1 MAKNYKKRTAEEIR
15 QETNELTQQALE
27 SVEKYTQSPESM
39 KELMD
44 FMSKFPERSF
54 RNQVLIQMQYPGAQA
69 CLGRTALNKHK
80 IYIKKGEKGNKIFVR
95 KTVKGFYD
103 KKRGFV
109 REIYATKADQLK
121 IAKGEIQIEKKPYFT
136 VEKVFDITQTQLKPE
151 DYPKIFPNR
160 VFDFQ
165 LDDKGREELK
175 KGIDALAKDLNISIR
190 DMREGSLFRG
200 ELGTSK
206 GAYVQSPDTKRE
218 EIVLNSRNNPI
229 ENLATSIHELAH
241 AKMHKFSE
249 YETSI
254 EELQAEMTSYI
265 VSNHF
270 GLDTSESSIPYIAG
284 WTNNGDSLNMIEP
297 KERGKILNDVS
308 RVANQFIQTI
318 SAEINQQR
326 EMALEIKS
334 KQLEVDREKKESQIE
349 DKPGNDKL
357 TTEFVDLAI
366 NVSHS
371 YEVNKEGR
379 TTEVM
384 SDLVDDFRRLHEFYQ
399 EHSDQIHNNDITIPI
414 AEQIKSVENVGK
426 QGEILKAAKGINDH
440 CNYPPLNEDILW
452 NKSLDQVPDQDTR
465 EFLNKT
471 LDVIESFKEW
481 DKVQTLNEAE
491 KVCEQFRQLNEYY
504 KAHQETIKYDQM
516 SEPIIDKFSTVF
528 DWNDPSDILNSIS
541 QMKHE
546 VNTDYI
552 NRRLENHSLTE
563 MQQAPKLY
571 SQSDKPL
578 SWYSLD
584 LRPVSIGT
592 HPNTNENPAK
602 VDGTFVNSKGRR
614 YGAVGYDQPISEQD
628 RMSYELSYLGKA
640 ATAQEAQAKGPEINI
655 DSPPLKVGQVFY
667 RTAMTYE
674 HKIYEVA
681 KITSIDEQ
689 GVYIDWVDRIGRN
702 GDFKKNN
709 RSSLEAYPQEFIYN
723 EWEPGKATH
732 ERIFDKATMESS
744 RDHGVEVIPVE
755 GTTWINR
762 NTGRV
767 SHDDTGRCLPLKDG
781 KYIKTQDQVE
791 LSGKVFNREVSTS
804 LSKDHFFSGYP
815 FYFPKEQINQI
826 QNERKNIVAAEQHN
840 QLERT

>member
-1 MAKNYKKRTAEEIR
+1 MAKNYKKRTAEEVR
-15 QETNELTQQALE
+15 QEINELTQQALE

-44 FMSKFPERSF
+44 FMAKFPERSF
-54 RNQVLIQMQYPGAQA
+54 RNQVLIQRQYPGAQA
-69 CLGRTALNKHK
+69 CLGRAALNKHK
-80 IYIKKGEKGNKIFVR
+80 IFIKKGEKGNKIVVR

-109 REIYATKADQLK
+109 RESYATKADQLK

-136 VEKVFDITQTQLKPE
+136 VEKVFDVTQTQLKPE

-165 LDDKGREELK
+165 LDEKGREELK
-175 KGIDALAKDLNISIR
+175 KGIETLAKELNISIR
-190 DMREGSLFRG
+190 DMREGNLFRG

-206 GAYVQSPDTKRE
+206 GAYIQSPDAKRE
-218 EIVLNSRNNPI
+218 EIVLNSRNEPI
-229 ENLATSIHELAH
+229 ENLTTSIHELAH

-249 YETSI
+249 YDTSI

-270 GLDTSESSIPYIAG
+270 GLDTSEHSIPYIAG
-284 WTNNGDSLNMIEP
+284 WTNNGDSLNMMEP

-334 KQLEVDREKKESQIE
+334 KQPDVDREKKESQIE
-349 DKPGNDKL
+349 DAPGKDKL

-371 YEVNKEGR
+371 YEVSKEGK

-384 SDLVDDFRRLHEFYQ
+384 PNLVDDFKRLHEFYQ
-399 EHSDQIHNNDITIPI
+399 EHSDHIHNNDITIPI
-414 AEQIKSVENVGK
+414 AEQIKSVENVEK

-452 NKSLDQVPDQDTR
+452 NGSKDQVPDQDTR
-465 EFLNKT
+465 KFLNKT
-471 LDVIESFKEW
+471 LDMIESFKEW
-481 DKVQTLNEAE
+481 ENVQTLSEAE
-491 KVCEQFRQLNEYY
+491 KVCEQFKQLNEFY
-504 KAHQETIKYDQM
+504 KSHQDTIKYDQM
-516 SEPIIDKFSTVF
+516 SEPIIAKFSTVF

-552 NRRLENHSLTE
+552 NRRVENHSLTE
-563 MQQAPKLY
+563 LQQAQKSY
-571 SQSDKPL
+571 SKSDNTL

-602 VDGTFVNSKGRR
+602 IDDTFVNSKGRQ
-614 YGAVGYDQPISEQD
+614 YGAVGYDHPISEQD

-640 ATAQEAQAKGPEINI
+640 ATAQEAQAAGPEY
-655 DSPPLKVGQVFY
+655 PPLEVGQLFY

-689 GVYIDWVDRIGRN
+689 GVRIDWVDRIGRN
-702 GDFKKNN
+702 GNFKKND
-709 RSSLEAYPQEFIYN
+709 RSSLEAYSPEFIHN
-723 EWEPGKATH
+723 EWEPGKTTH
-732 ERIFDKATMESS
+732 EKIFDKAIKESH
-744 RDHGVEVIPVE
+744 RVKVIPVE
-755 GTTWINR
+755 GTVWINR
-762 NTGRV
+762 NTGEV
-767 SHDDTGRCLPLKDG
+767 SEEDPGKSFQLKEG
-781 KYIKTQDQVE
+781 KYIKDSDHVQ
-791 LSGKVFNREVSTS
+791 LSGKVFNQEVSTT
-804 LSKDHFFSGYP
+804 LTNDHFFAGHT
-815 FYFPKEQINQI
+815 FTFPKEQV
-826 QNERKNIVAAEQHN
+826 NEFKQEQDRRSVVAAEQQK